1 MKVEM
6 TARTTMM
13 TATER
18 QLRSELVRTI
28 HLPCSSFVAGKKRFT
43 MRLLSLV
50 GWCYIA
56 CSSF

>member
-1 MKVEM
+1 MKAEM

-18 QLRSELVRTI
+18 QLRSALVETT
-28 HLPCSSFVAGKKRFT
+28 HLSCFYFSAGYKRFT

-50 GWCYIA
+50 DWCYIA